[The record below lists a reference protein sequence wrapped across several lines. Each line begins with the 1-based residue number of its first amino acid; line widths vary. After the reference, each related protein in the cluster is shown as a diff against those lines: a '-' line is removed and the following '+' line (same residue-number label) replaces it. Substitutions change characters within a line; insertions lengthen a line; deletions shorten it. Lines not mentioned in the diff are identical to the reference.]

1 MASDASWWNNPDAQG
16 SDTPVIRHAPDSH
29 NYHVPDQDQIAKMRG
44 SKVGRFAVIPA
55 ANRDGTSKA
64 FDPTVAGPVH
74 VDPDAPDG
82 GVIFDPDMV
91 RKQDVNRVVAQSYY
105 PHQAFYALGTPAPL
119 LGLGSRKQAAFA
131 AQQEQHGFGVDR
143 GPNPHM
149 PNTYVT
155 PSASPQPGRLSEVP
169 TYVNSRPA
177 QEEYPVNNGVPPLAS
192 LPPLNVA
199 GPATMQTPA
208 PAAPQPQPF
217 PPQQFQPQP
226 PPGYYMP
233 PQAYQPPPMDPNM
246 AAMMNAMV
254 GLQQQVAALVSR
266 PAPQPA
272 ALPPTTGISPLPMP
286 TARPLTTQPIETLRQ
301 QRGAVPQQGG
311 EYDDETAR
319 PIRRVVK
326 RNKQQDIEEQEDDR
340 PETRDEQDEPQQTLR
355 AYNDRT
361 NPSQPEAVITGFE
374 TLNLKFVTGPLP
386 HKAKRQV
393 VFEIPGAGKNLAK
406 FHDVID
412 GGGCV
417 TLVYDT
423 RYEDGYQYV
432 PPELGAETVI
442 TMHVKTGRDNKT
454 GKDIMK
460 TFQVA
465 SMGLHYSFGVFD
477 HIVLVKVGGEGVDY
491 GSGEDDD
498 E

>member
-1 MASDASWWNNPDAQG
+1 MAGDASWWDNPEAQG

-29 NYHVPDQDQIAKMRG
+29 NYHVPDSDQLYKMRG

-55 ANRDGTSKA
+55 ANKDGTSKA

-119 LGLGSRKQAAFA
+119 LGVGTKKQAAFV
-131 AQQEQHGFGVDR
+131 AQQEQNGFGVDR

-149 PNTYVT
+149 PNTYVV
-155 PSASPQPGRLSEVP
+155 PSASTQPGRLSEVP
-169 TYVNSRPA
+169 AYHTQRPA
-177 QEEYPVNNGVPPLAS
+177 QEEFSVNGVPPLAS
-192 LPPLNVA
+192 LPPIPTNIPVPVQA
-199 GPATMQTPA
+199 PVPA
-208 PAAPQPQPF
+208 PATVP
-217 PPQQFQPQP
+217 PQP
-226 PPGYYMP
+226 PQFQQPPAYYQP
-233 PQAYQPPPMDPNM
+233 PAPYQPPPMDPNM
-246 AAMMNAMV
+246 AAMMHAMV
-254 GLQQQVAALVSR
+254 GLQQQVAALAQR
-266 PAPQPA
+266 PQMPQ
-272 ALPPTTGISPLPMP
+272 LPPTTGVSQNPMP
-286 TARPLTTQPIETLRQ
+286 VGRPLTTQPIEL
-301 QRGAVPQQGG
+301 QRNRTAVPQYQHPDSG

-326 RNKQQDIEEQEDDR
+326 RNKEQEIEDQY
-340 PETRDEQDEPQQTLR
+340 DEVHGNERHEADEPPQQTVR
-355 AYNDRT
+355 AYNERQ
-361 NPSQPEAVITGFE
+361 NGQPEAVIAGFE

-386 HKAKRQV
+386 HKAKKQV
-393 VFEIPGAGKNLAK
+393 IFEIPGAGKNLAK

-417 TLVYDT
+417 VLVYDT
-423 RYEDGYQYV
+423 RYDDGYQYV

-442 TMHVKTGRDNKT
+442 TMHVKTG
-454 GKDIMK
+454 KDKMQ
-460 TFQVA
+460 TFRVA

-477 HIVLVKVGGEGVDY
+477 HIVMVKAGGEGVDY
-491 GSGEDDD
+491 GGEDED